1 VKRFSIILLLF
12 LPNMQL
18 FASESTSEG
27 MSEPVA
33 ERINGAQIRVV
44 IEAALAEYGLRVS
57 PSIKPDRLFRP
68 CTGELDVEKAF
79 GGWQTVRVVCR
90 QENMW
95 DIFVRTGYQKKAPKK
110 AVKSPEIQK
119 KSDNLDLMQRVIIV
133 RPVTQGDYLTRAD
146 LGLQT
151 LSRNGGG
158 GFTDI
163 DDLVGRRAKKSL
175 RAGLVVHD
183 RHLSPNWMVRAKQTV
198 SVVNTVG
205 GIQVTM
211 AGIAMEN
218 GRLGDLVKVRNL
230 SSNSVLHG
238 FVAGT
243 KKISI
248 GTKIN

>member
-1 VKRFSIILLLF
+1 
-12 LPNMQL
+12 MQL
-18 FASESTSEG
+18 FASESTRQG
-27 MSEPVA
+27 MSEPVI

-44 IEAALAEYGLRVS
+44 IEAALAEYGLQVA

-79 GGWQTVRVVCR
+79 GGWQTVRVVCL

-95 DIFVRTGYQKKAPKK
+95 DIFVRTGYQKKASKKASKK
-110 AVKSPEIQK
+110 AVKSLEVQK
-119 KSDNLDLMQRVIIV
+119 KSDNLNLMQRVIIV

-151 LSRNGGG
+151 LSRNGGS

-230 SSNSVLHG
+230 SSNSVLYG